1 MKKIF
6 LLMGAVIMLLCTSCK
21 KDENE
26 PEKVLLRSKKWYA
39 SKEESIPR
47 ITYKFEDDSD
57 DRLFRINS
65 YHKETNEM
73 FGYRVFRYN
82 TEGNLEVSRD
92 YSYANDV
99 LGWVLS
105 DSTIYKYEN
114 GLLIFSQTYNP
125 PPNSYAISYHYEYEG
140 SSLKKESR
148 FDNKEL
154 LYIILYDYSNGLCT
168 KETRF
173 EDAGLTSKSSHII
186 YHYENGLR
194 IISDVYN
201 SQNQVIQII
210 TYEYDLNGNLI
221 LEVSEKTEI
230 EIVAPIDYM
239 YRYEYY

>member
-1 MKKIF
+1 
-6 LLMGAVIMLLCTSCK
+6 MGAVTMLLCTSCK

-39 SKEESIPR
+39 SKEESIPGV
-47 ITYKFEDDSD
+47 TYKYEYDSD

-92 YSYANDV
+92 YSYANDES
-99 LGWVLS
+99 GWVLS

-114 GLLIFSQTYNP
+114 RLLIFSQTYNP

-148 FDNKEL
+148 FDNNEL

-201 SQNQVIQII
+201 SLNQVIQII

-230 EIVAPIDYM
+230 EIVAPIEYM